1 VNPGSL
7 VTGGVPGRFSTRIRS
22 IPEPLSDNGV
32 AESRFG
38 IGVFPWSDIAD
49 DSGSTL
55 GSRSHP
61 DQNQIGPAVRGS
73 LPMPVA
79 PRTIG
84 ASRSSY

>member
-1 VNPGSL
+1 
-7 VTGGVPGRFSTRIRS
+7 VPGRFSTRIRS

-38 IGVFPWSDIAD
+38 IGVFPWSPTIAA
-49 DSGSTL
+49 L
-55 GSRSHP
+55 RSVH
-61 DQNQIGPAVRGS
+61 DAIQIGPAVRGS